1 MTCRIAAMLLACLED
16 LHVDYVA
23 FRATPAGKIAL
34 ITLAAEADASR
45 LAGALGVG
53 LESTG
58 DDKEEW
64 LYGQACLEGVALYIR
79 GPGRRRPQ
87 LEVVP

>member
-34 ITLAAEADASR
+34 ITLA
-45 LAGALGVG
+45 
-53 LESTG
+53 
-58 DDKEEW
+58 
-64 LYGQACLEGVALYIR
+64 GQACLEGVALYIR